1 MSSSKKKAQNR
12 QAGIR
17 VIILLGVL
25 ICINMLASHFHTGLD
40 LTREKRFTLTNPT
53 KKMLKSIKGFV
64 VVDVLLKGKNFPAG
78 FQRLQESLREELQ
91 RFRDVSGGK
100 IVFKFRDP
108 LEGKSDKEKNQVFT
122 ELAAKGV
129 NAVNIRQSGDDKYSE
144 QLAFPY
150 AIVHYKGKEST
161 VRLLESHVGYS
172 PLEILNYSESQLEYK
187 LASAINGLMRPDKPR
202 IAYLMGN
209 GEALGWGT
217 YDALSNIQKL
227 YHLDTVDL
235 NAGTHIP
242 SVYDAAIICKPSQPF
257 NDKEK
262 FKLDQYVM
270 NGGHLL
276 MFLDGAN
283 ASMDSLSGEQFLA
296 TGLDL
301 NLGDLLFKWG
311 LRENNDLIEDL
322 QSNPIPVVVGQMGD
336 QPQIELRRW
345 FYLPVFIP
353 TSQHPIVRNMDGV
366 MGMYVSSLDTL
377 NNPDIKKTVL
387 LASSKYSRP
396 TMTPTRISLSML
408 RYPPRPELYN
418 KGNLPVAVL
427 LEGRFSSSFQDR
439 LPPDFLRILKD
450 SIKQPFKPIAD
461 SANGAIIVVGDGDIM
476 LNGLN
481 QKTGPEE
488 MGYWQYTNTRYANK
502 AFLLNCLDYLTDPNG
517 ILEAR
522 NKDIRLRLLDAGRVE
537 RERTKWQVLNLAI
550 PLGLVLIFASAF
562 IFFRKRRYEQ
572 KEADKK
578 PKA

>member
-17 VIILLGVL
+17 VIILLGLL

-108 LEGKSDKEKNQVFT
+108 LDGKSDKEKNQVFT

-242 SVYDAAIICKPSQPF
+242 SVYDAAIICKPSQSF

-377 NNPDIKKTVL
+377 DNPDIKKTVL

-461 SANGAIIVVGDGDIM
+461 SANGAIIVVGDGDMM